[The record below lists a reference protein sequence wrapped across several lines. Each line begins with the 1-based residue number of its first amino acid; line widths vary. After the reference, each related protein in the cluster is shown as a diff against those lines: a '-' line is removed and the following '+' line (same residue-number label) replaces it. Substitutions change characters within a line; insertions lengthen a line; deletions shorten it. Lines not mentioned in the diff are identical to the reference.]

1 MSSLISK
8 PEHKLQFDIVIIGS
22 GAGGGTVAKE
32 LSDLCLQGYKIA
44 LLELGPHHI
53 AKDNNREEL
62 AMAQRYYFCGG
73 GFQTQSQDMTLA
85 SGKGV
90 GCSINVYTGVTFKLP
105 EPSVKKWQ
113 V

>member
-1 MSSLISK
+1 MQNTQD
-8 PEHKLQFDIVIIGS
+8 EF
-22 GAGGGTVAKE
+22 
-32 LSDLCLQGYKIA
+32 
-44 LLELGPHHI
+44 
-53 AKDNNREEL
+53 